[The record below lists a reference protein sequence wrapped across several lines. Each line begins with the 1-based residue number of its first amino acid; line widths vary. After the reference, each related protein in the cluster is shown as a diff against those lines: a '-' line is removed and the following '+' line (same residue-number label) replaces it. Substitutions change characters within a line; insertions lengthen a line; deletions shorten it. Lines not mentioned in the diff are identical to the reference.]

1 MTKQSPAF
9 SPLSAITLASAL
21 LLAGGAHAQSGDRP
35 WYVGFYQDIGYQSN
49 VLKSSGAEDND
60 ITSTTALRGGLNLNF
75 GRQRAFANA
84 ALTHT
89 RYNDLKARNN
99 NGYSLGAGLDW
110 STIERLSGNVLFSA
124 NRGQSDF
131 NPGGIVP
138 VTISNIERSEDL
150 SAKVRLGVV
159 TMLGFEATGGYRRVS
174 FSAPEYASREYT
186 QDRGSFG
193 VTYRP
198 SGILS
203 LGTGISGDRTR
214 YGAPAFGQPV
224 ADRSERR
231 DLYLSATWVP
241 TGAST
246 FNGRVAASKIEYNR
260 ASAADFKGLTGYVNW
275 AWKPTGL
282 LSINTTLSRDSGQE
296 SGFLRS
302 TPTLRFGALGFELV
316 DTTASDFSQIT
327 NTLSVNAAYELTG
340 KIMLDA
346 GLAYARRNL
355 VDGFT
360 GAEGRDNTTT
370 LSLGGKWA
378 ATRTVSAGCR
388 ASHRTR
394 SARGAGSQDYK
405 SDTFSCF
412 GQVTLD

>member
-1 MTKQSPAF
+1 MTRRSPAF
-9 SPLSAITLASAL
+9 KALNTLTCASAL
-21 LLAGGAHAQSGDRP
+21 LLGGLAHAQSSDRP
-35 WYVGFYQDIGYQSN
+35 WYVGLYQDIGYQSN
-49 VLKSSGAEDND
+49 VLKASGAESDD

-99 NGYSLGAGLDW
+99 NGYAIDTGLDW

-138 VTISNIERSEDL
+138 VTLSNIERSEDL

-159 TMLGFEATGGYRRVS
+159 TILGFEATGGHRRVS
-174 FSAPEYASREYT
+174 FSAPEYASREYK

-203 LGTGISGDRTR
+203 LGTGIAGDRTR

-224 ADRSERR
+224 ADQSERR
-231 DLYLSATWVP
+231 ELYLSATWVP

-246 FNGRVAASKIEYNR
+246 VNGRIAATKVEYNR
-260 ASAADFKGLTGYVNW
+260 ATAADFDGLTGYLTW

-282 LSINTTLSRDSGQE
+282 LAVNTTLSRDSGQE
-296 SGFLRS
+296 SGFLRT
-302 TPTLRFGALGFELV
+302 TPTLRFGPSGFELV
-316 DTTASDFSQIT
+316 DSNASDFSQIT
-327 NTLSVNAAYELTG
+327 NTLAVNAIYELTG
-340 KIMLDA
+340 KINLDA
-346 GLAYARRNL
+346 GVVYARRNL

-360 GAEGRDNTTT
+360 GAEGSDNTTT
-370 LSLGGKWA
+370 LSLGARWA
-378 ATRTVSAGCR
+378 ATRTISAGCR
-388 ASHRTR
+388 ATHGTR
-394 SARGAGSQDYK
+394 SASGPGSQDY
-405 SDTFSCF
+405 TNNGFSCF
-412 GQVTLD
+412 GQITLD

>member
-1 MTKQSPAF
+1 MKSRTPA
-9 SPLSAITLASAL
+9 LSALTFASAL
-21 LLAGGAHAQSGDRP
+21 LLGSFAHAQSTERP
-35 WYVGFYQDIGYQSN
+35 WYVGLYQDIGYQSN
-49 VLKSSGAEDND
+49 VLKSSGAEADD

-99 NGYSLGAGLDW
+99 NGYSLDAGLDW
-110 STIERLSGNVLFSA
+110 STIERLSGNVLLSA
-124 NRGQSDF
+124 TRGQSDF

-138 VTISNIERSEDL
+138 ITISNIERSEDL

-159 TMLGFEATGGYRRVS
+159 TMVGFEATGGYRRVN
-174 FSAPEYASREYT
+174 FSASEYASREYT

-198 SGILS
+198 SGILN
-203 LGTGISGDRTR
+203 LGAGIAGDRTR
-214 YGAPAFGQPV
+214 YGAPSFGQTV

-246 FNGRVAASKIEYNR
+246 FNGRVAASKIEYLR
-260 ASAADFKGLTGYVNW
+260 ATAADFDGLTGYVTW

-282 LSINTTLSRDSGQE
+282 LAINTTLSRESGQE
-296 SGFLRS
+296 SGFLRT
-302 TPTLRFGALGFELV
+302 TPTLRFGPSGFELV

-327 NTLSVNAAYELTG
+327 NTLSVNAVYELTG
-340 KIMLDA
+340 KIMVDA
-346 GLAYARRNL
+346 GVAYARRNL

-360 GAEGRDNTTT
+360 AARGNDNTTT
-370 LSLGGKWA
+370 LSLGGRWA
-378 ATRTVSAGCR
+378 ATRTISAGCR
-388 ASHRTR
+388 ATHDTR
-394 SARGAGSQDYK
+394 SARGAGSQDYQGNRF
-405 SDTFSCF
+405 TCY
-412 GQVTLD
+412 GQITLD

>member
-1 MTKQSPAF
+1 MTRQSPA
-9 SPLSAITLASAL
+9 LSVFTFASAL
-21 LLAGGAHAQSGDRP
+21 LLGGFAHAQSGERP
-35 WYVGFYQDIGYQSN
+35 WYVGLYQDIGYQSN
-49 VLKSSGAEDND
+49 VLKSSGAESDD

-99 NGYSLGAGLDW
+99 NGYSLDAGLDW
-110 STIERLSGNVLFSA
+110 STIERLSGNVLMSA
-124 NRGQSDF
+124 TRGQSDF

-159 TMLGFEATGGYRRVS
+159 TMVGFEATGGYRRVN

-203 LGTGISGDRTR
+203 LGAGIAGDRTR
-214 YGAPAFGQPV
+214 YGAPAFAQPV

-231 DLYLSATWVP
+231 ELYLTATWVP
-241 TGAST
+241 SGAST
-246 FNGRVAASKIEYNR
+246 LNGRVAGTKIEYNR
-260 ASAADFKGLTGYVNW
+260 ATAADFDGQTGYVNW

-282 LSINTTLSRDSGQE
+282 LGINTTLSRESGQE
-296 SGFLRS
+296 SGFLR
-302 TPTLRFGALGFELV
+302 TAPTLRLGAQGFELV
-316 DTTASDFSQIT
+316 DNAASDFSQIT
-327 NTLSVNAAYELTG
+327 NTLAVNAVYELTG
-340 KIMLDA
+340 KINLDA

-360 GAEGRDNTTT
+360 GAGGSDNTTT
-370 LSLGGKWA
+370 LSLGGRWA
-378 ATRTVSAGCR
+378 ATRTISAGCR
-388 ASHRTR
+388 ASHGTR
-394 SARGAGSQDYK
+394 SSRGAGSQDYK
-405 SDTFSCF
+405 SDSFSCF
-412 GQVTLD
+412 GQITLD